1 MRYNKNMEV
10 TKYRLAL
17 VRESAFV
24 YDGVSIAG
32 PEDAV
37 KIAYR
42 SLHDSPVERL
52 IAILL
57 STGGHVIGVCD
68 IGLGDLSSAIAS
80 PASIAKAALLGNASS
95 VILAHN
101 HPSGDPTPSLSDISV
116 NNCVTAALELFDI
129 ELLDSLVIGDNQ
141 YSSTTRPG
149 ERIPI
154 GPICENPGIAV

>member
-1 MRYNKNMEV
+1 MEV

-17 VRESAFV
+17 VRESAFA
-24 YDGVSIAG
+24 YDGASIAG

-37 KIAYR
+37 RIAHR
-42 SLHDSPVERL
+42 LLHDSPVEKL

-80 PASIAKAALLGNASS
+80 PASIAKTALLANASS

-101 HPSGDPTPSLSDISV
+101 HPSGNPTPSTEDLAV
-116 NNCVTAALELFDI
+116 NSRVTAALKMFDI
-129 ELLDSLVIGDNQ
+129 ELLDSLVIGEHH
-141 YSSTTRPG
+141 YSSSARPG
-149 ERIPI
+149 ERIPL
-154 GPICENPGIAV
+154 GPICADSGFVV